1 MNKFSFYIL
10 LILIFLGISK
20 SFSPSEK
27 RTIHLENE
35 KVYVNIFHESPMT
48 LILLESF
55 SVGFIIKTYYQRYK
69 IVHAFKTP
77 EQIILR
83 TSKSFWEK
91 NLKNHGM
98 SLFSRDERNNT
109 FTTPMPPGAI
119 FIGDPAY
126 GTWELTDYGAK
137 AWVFHRTYKNF
148 PTLLGWGDFD
158 PTQDFY
164 QKMKLYES
172 DRKAFYGLNDEFGT
186 NGTIS
191 KNFLEYHFEEDKINI
206 SVKDLVRSYF
216 SVPDWENKT
225 NE

>member
-1 MNKFSFYIL
+1 MNKISLYIL

-35 KVYVNIFHESPMT
+35 KVYVNIFKESPTTM
-48 LILLESF
+48 ILLESF

-69 IVHAFKTP
+69 IVHAFKSP
-77 EQIILR
+77 EEIIIR
-83 TSKSFWEK
+83 TSRKFWEK

-98 SLFSRDERNNT
+98 SLFRRDERNIAY
-109 FTTPMPPGAI
+109 TTPMPPGAI

-137 AWVFHRTYKNF
+137 AWVFHRTYKSF
-148 PTLLGWGDFD
+148 PTLFSWGRFV
-158 PTQDFY
+158 PTQEFY
-164 QKMKLYES
+164 QKMKLYEN
-172 DRKAFYGLNDEFGT
+172 DRKPFYGLQNEFGT

-191 KNFLEYHFEEDKINI
+191 KDFLEYNFEDDKVTI
-206 SVKDLVRSYF
+206 SFRDLLKSYF
-216 SVPDWENKT
+216 SLPSWEKKN